1 MIDERE
7 EEVEDVPAAEHEVG
21 VAEAGEGRDK
31 SSGITQKYRF
41 DCPHLLATF
50 CVLEQRVLV
59 LRAHKKK
66 RSGFLL
72 KL

>member
-7 EEVEDVPAAEHEVG
+7 EEVKDVPAAEHEVG
-21 VAEAGEGRDK
+21 VVEAGEGRDK
-31 SSGITQKYRF
+31 ISGIRF

-59 LRAHKKK
+59 LIPHQKK
-66 RSGFLL
+66 RSGVRDEII
-72 KL
+72 KG